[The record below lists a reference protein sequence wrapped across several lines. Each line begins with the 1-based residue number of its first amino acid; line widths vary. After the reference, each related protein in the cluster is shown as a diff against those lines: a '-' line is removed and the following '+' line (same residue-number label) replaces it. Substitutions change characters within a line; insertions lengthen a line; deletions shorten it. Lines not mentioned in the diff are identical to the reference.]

1 MSKLPTFYYEKLTWE
16 EIKQAIG
23 EERVILLPVG
33 STEQHGYHLP
43 MEVDNYLA
51 RQVSIGAAEQVPDD
65 VLVMPNIPY
74 GFNTHHMDFPGQITI
89 TGSAFIN
96 YCLCVTKSLAYHGFK
111 KIIIVDGHGSNMPF
125 LDIVARQTI
134 IESKGKTL
142 CTALIHTNLARDV
155 AGQIRESGRGGMGHA
170 CEWETSMYLHLN
182 ENEVRKERIIDDY
195 DMPDSEFHWNEL
207 QDPSPI
213 LMMEWWTTFSKSG
226 VSGSATLANKEKGK
240 ILYDTTVERLV
251 RLIKEFKARE
261 IRPSYDNHAQKPELS
276 LDNLLHF

>member
-1 MSKLPTFYYEKLTWE
+1 MQIPSFFYEKLTWE
-16 EIKQAIG
+16 EIREAIK

-51 RQVSIGAAEQVPDD
+51 REVSIGAAKLVPDD

-89 TGSAFIN
+89 TGRTFIE
-96 YCLCVTKSLAYHGFK
+96 YCLSVTKSLVYHGFK

-125 LDIVARQTI
+125 LDIVARQTN
-134 IESKGKTL
+134 IESKGKAL
-142 CTALIHTNLARDV
+142 CTALIHTSLAKDV
-155 AGQIRESGRGGMGHA
+155 AGEIRESGKGGMGHA

-182 ENEVRKERIIDDY
+182 ENEVRKDRIVDDY

-207 QDPSPI
+207 QAPSPV

-226 VSGSATLANKEKGK
+226 VSGSATLSTKEKGE
-240 ILYDTTVERLV
+240 ILYNVTVERLAKLV
-251 RLIKEFKARE
+251 KEFKARE
-261 IRPSYDNHAQKPELS
+261 IRERYDNHDQKPEIN